1 MARTIGIPVLAEN
14 PREVWGLEQAEGPVG
29 SALVEFDFGLPPEPL
44 GNEPMREGEDPHGRL
59 TEVPA
64 ASQIA
69 LHYFQTGE
77 VMNFCDGV
85 CDPG

>member
-1 MARTIGIPVLAEN
+1 
-14 PREVWGLEQAEGPVG
+14 
-29 SALVEFDFGLPPEPL
+29 
-44 GNEPMREGEDPHGRL
+44 MREGEDPHGRL

-64 ASQIA
+64 ATQLA
-69 LHYFQTGE
+69 VHYFQTGE